1 MFGKLMSISDE
12 MMLKYYE
19 LLTDENLSAVKAMH
33 PKEAKLKLA
42 ETVVSSYYAV
52 GAAKEARL
60 EFERVFSRKELPEE
74 MPVFKIKT
82 GRDKIIEILVDSA
95 MAKSRNEARRLLSQ
109 GGVYLD
115 SSRIEKEDALIS
127 GPGILK
133 IGKHRFLKLEK

>member
-52 GAAKEARL
+52 AAAKEARL

-74 MPVFKIKT
+74 MPVFKIKA
-82 GRDKIIEILVDSA
+82 GKDKIIEILVDSA
-95 MAKSRNEARRLLSQ
+95 MAKSKNEARRLLSQ
-109 GGVYLD
+109 GGVYLNN
-115 SSRIEKEDALIS
+115 SRIEGEDEVV
-127 GPGILK
+127 GKPGVLK
-133 IGKHRFLKLEK
+133 IGKHRFLRLEK